1 MLGGALGLVAH
12 DAAVGIQ
19 VERQNVAQARRLHG
33 LVEGRK
39 ADHHGGAQH
48 LVPENTRRWMQ
59 GAMQGAGCTW

>member
-19 VERQNVAQARRLHG
+19 GERQIVARRLHG

-48 LVPENTRRWMQ
+48 LVPENTRSSMQ